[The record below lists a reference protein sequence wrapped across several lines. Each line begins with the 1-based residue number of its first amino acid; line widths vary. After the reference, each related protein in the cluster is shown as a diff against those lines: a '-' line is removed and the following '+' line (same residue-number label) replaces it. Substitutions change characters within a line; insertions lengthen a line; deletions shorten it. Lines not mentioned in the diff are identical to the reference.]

1 MKKTAN
7 FSAYGDGDT
16 EVSTTFT
23 ISKAS
28 FEIGKSYT
36 VSIDNV
42 DFTGLPFEM
51 TMQEDLSFTFTV
63 TDQAGVNG
71 ISNDDI
77 KLYPNPVA
85 DILKVDAPEQVT
97 AIQVFGTDGRL
108 AKSATGTD
116 SIDLSGCPAGYY
128 IVVVTT
134 GGSTIRQPI
143 VKK

>member
-1 MKKTAN
+1 MT
-7 FSAYGDGDT
+7 SA
-16 EVSTTFT
+16 
-23 ISKAS
+23 ISLNS
-28 FEIGKSYT
+28 LFESGVSYT
-36 VSIDNV
+36 ATIENV
-42 DFTGLPFEM
+42 KFSGLPFEM
-51 TMQEDLSFTFTV
+51 EISNPSFSFTV

-97 AIQVFGTDGRL
+97 AIQVFGSDGRL

-134 GGSTIRQPI
+134 GDSTIRQPI